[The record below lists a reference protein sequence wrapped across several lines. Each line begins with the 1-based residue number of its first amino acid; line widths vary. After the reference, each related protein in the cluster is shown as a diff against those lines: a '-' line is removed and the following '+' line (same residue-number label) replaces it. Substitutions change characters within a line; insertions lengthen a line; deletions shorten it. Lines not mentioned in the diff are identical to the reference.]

1 MAVKVVEEAMKPGV
15 SWVDMHRLATRS
27 ILEHLK
33 GAGVLK
39 GDVADMVSRFAVPV
53 QAFALLLML
62 SETLARRL
70 WPKISVFQTNSW
82 CPSRLQVA
90 VNLGATFLPCGLG
103 HFIGCDTHDVG
114 GYLEVATSPV
124 SASFPAPP
132 SGG

>member
-1 MAVKVVEEAMKPGV
+1 MAVKAVEEAMKPGV

-39 GDVADMVSRFAVPV
+39 GDVADMVGRSAVPRPSL
-53 QAFALLLML
+53 APCCASPSLLVSDASTPHCSLDPIPRHC
-62 SETLARRL
+62 TATTRRHTQL
-70 WPKISVFQTNSW
+70 TP
-82 CPSRLQVA
+82 PLSRLQVA

-114 GYLEVATSPV
+114 GYLEV
-124 SASFPAPP
+124 
-132 SGG
+132 